1 MLRLICTG
9 LVDLVDTATWVL
21 PSILS
26 LMMIGKYCLSQVHTS
41 KLLSQVHT
49 SKLQLLYWSHTAEL
63 KLLHFLDFTGS

>member
-49 SKLQLLYWSHTAEL
+49 SKLLSQVHT
-63 KLLHFLDFTGS
+63 S